1 MRQQRAPL
9 ISLVTKLLG
18 PLALGQVWIIYQVTH
33 IINAGQ
39 DHQFLPAQ

>member
-18 PLALGQVWIIYQVTH
+18 PLALGQAGIIYQATH
-33 IINAGQ
+33 IIKAGQ
-39 DHQFLPAQ
+39 NHQFLPAQ